1 MDLAGF
7 FRAIGEFFAPK
18 PQATQPAPRPAA
30 SEPAASQAAS
40 PWTVGAKSFG
50 FNAPASNPANL
61 PRWQSPS
68 TGGYGR
74 TPSEDSR
81 KRERATISERKPGL
95 TPTYRE
101 LTWKEFDALGEEEQA
116 AVQYNTLMRTAKD
129 KDAELIKAN
138 DSDGND
144 HVTMRESKL
153 ARDKQ
158 AGYREGF
165 KKTYGR
171 EATDDDVFAPN
182 TLALLNGLEVSGI
195 GGDLTEFTNESGLI
209 RNTDLTDLKSNTN
222 TNRTA
227 LVKALS
233 SSSTRLSQA
242 LKSGATAQ
250 GVKIGTSLVDTTPG
264 QRAAFVNRLREGVLG
279 AKNGGLFLDDNARPG
294 LDVSALVNPEQA
306 DRIGKMSFIY
316 DDFVRNG
323 YSPEDLS
330 NPKWLKANKFGSN
343 VNNNPTAGMSLE
355 EWVKLAEAKK
365 SKAANT
371 ATDMSALLGL
381 GG

>member
-1 MDLAGF
+1 MDLARF

-30 SEPAASQAAS
+30 SEPAAPQAAA
-40 PWTVGAKSFG
+40 PRTVSAKPFG

-101 LTWKEFDALGEEEQA
+101 LTWEEFDTLGEEEQA

-138 DSDGND
+138 DSDGNG

-306 DRIGKMSFIY
+306 DRLGKMSFIY